1 MKHLHI
7 HSSLVVVA
15 WWSQMRAPRTQIM
28 PAARLL
34 SVHGNPHIVSA
45 NTELTADSKPQRD
58 RVPRRIPAVSSQ
70 IKIRG
75 ATYHESIWTKVWL
88 RHSYRNAA
96 VWHDVLD
103 SAPTPPDQ
111 ASIRRAREL

>member
-1 MKHLHI
+1 
-7 HSSLVVVA
+7 
-15 WWSQMRAPRTQIM
+15 MRAPRTQII

-45 NTELTADSKPQRD
+45 NTELTADSKPQ
-58 RVPRRIPAVSSQ
+58 PAVSSQ

-75 ATYHESIWTKVWL
+75 ATYHESIWIKVWL